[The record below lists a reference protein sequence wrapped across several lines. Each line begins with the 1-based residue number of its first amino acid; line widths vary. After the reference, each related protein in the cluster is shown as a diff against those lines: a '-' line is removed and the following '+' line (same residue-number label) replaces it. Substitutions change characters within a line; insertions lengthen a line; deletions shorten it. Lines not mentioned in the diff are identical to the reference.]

1 MFQQMHVGYD
11 NDTLEDEE
19 EAIMS
24 SAIPSEVDPLD
35 FVYTNI
41 PDTTHILKLAANCK
55 HCKHCKAK
63 KFESETDGFCYRNGQ
78 IKLKQPGTNPRA
90 YEAMV
95 QHGCRF

>member
-41 PDTTHILKLAANCK
+41 PDTTHILKLDAN
-55 HCKHCKAK
+55 CKHCKAK
-63 KFESETDGFCYRNGQ
+63 KLCLRLTAS
-78 IKLKQPGTNPRA
+78 A
-90 YEAMV
+90 VAMARSNLNNLS
-95 QHGCRF
+95 QSQS